1 METKIDYI
9 KQYEDLRQS
18 AENELIEVLKKFPNE
33 TYNFLTE
40 EEYDEL
46 NDNVDKFV
54 ELDIPVL
61 TMRDDFNNRLISVY
75 VTSVS
80 VFKTVL
86 VISGF
91 EQPLYSDLEIK
102 DYHSSDV
109 YSCQIAEIFKYINIS
124 FIPY

>member
-18 AENELIEVLKKFPNE
+18 AENELIEVLKKFPNK

-80 VFKTVL
+80 VFKTAL

-102 DYHSSDV
+102 DYHSCDV
-109 YSCQIAEIFKYINIS
+109 YGCQIAEIFKYIK
-124 FIPY
+124 

>member
-1 METKIDYI
+1 MKKKIFTGI
-9 KQYEDLRQS
+9 CIAVAVIILLSLSINFAVVFS
-18 AENELIEVLKKFPNE
+18 ARGNII
-33 TYNFLTE
+33 TE

-80 VFKTVL
+80 VFKKVL

-102 DYHSSDV
+102 DYHSCDV
-109 YSCQIAEIFKYINIS
+109 YACQIAEIFKYIK
-124 FIPY
+124 

>member
-1 METKIDYI
+1 METKINYI
-9 KQYEDLRQS
+9 KQYEDLKQS

-80 VFKTVL
+80 VFKKVL

-102 DYHSSDV
+102 DYHSCDV
-109 YSCQIAEIFKYINIS
+109 YACQIAEIFKYIK
-124 FIPY
+124 